1 MANDSLNDS
10 VNVNN
15 PADKT
20 VPRIY
25 VACLAAYNNGK
36 LFGKWI
42 DIVSE
47 VETIHQ
53 EIQKMLSN
61 SPIAGAEEF
70 AIHDYEGFGSLRL
83 DEYESIESVHGK
95 AMFILQHGEL
105 GAELLAYYG
114 DIESA
119 QDALE
124 NRYHGEHENDLE
136 FAIQLFDEV
145 FMDCIPVPVQGYINY
160 ASYKRDLFMS
170 DFFSIE
176 AGGKTHVFARR

>member
-1 MANDSLNDS
+1 MANGILNDHAQS
-10 VNVNN
+10 NN
-15 PADKT
+15 PSDDLPK
-20 VPRIY
+20 IY

-42 DIVSE
+42 NATQEIE
-47 VETIHQ
+47 AIHA

-70 AIHDYEGFGSLRL
+70 AIHDFEGFGSLRL
-83 DEYESIESVHGK
+83 DEYESIESVHEK
-95 AMFILQHGEL
+95 AMFSLEHGEL
-105 GAELLAYYG
+105 GAELLAHYG

-124 NRYHGEHENDLE
+124 NHYHGEHENELE
-136 FAIQLFDEV
+136 FAIQLFDDI
-145 FMDCIPVPVQGYINY
+145 FMNSIPVPVQGYIDY
-160 ASYKRDLFMS
+160 ASYKRDLFIG